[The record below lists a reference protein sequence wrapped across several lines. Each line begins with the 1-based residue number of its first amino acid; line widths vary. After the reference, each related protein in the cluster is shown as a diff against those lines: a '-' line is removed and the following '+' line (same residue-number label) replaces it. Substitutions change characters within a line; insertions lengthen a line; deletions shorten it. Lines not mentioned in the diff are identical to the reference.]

1 MDKVIFVSGIGT
13 GVGKSYATGWLACR
27 LRDNGCNVITQKLI
41 QTGNDEFSEDI
52 DVHRQLMGM
61 PYTEEDFNHTTA
73 PIIFSYPASP
83 HLAAEIDGKEID
95 LTIADKSTATLLEK
109 YDTVL
114 LEGAGGLMVPI
125 KDFYLTID
133 FIAERKYPVA
143 LITNGI
149 LGSINHTILSIEA
162 LQNREIPIKYIIY
175 NQHFDEDDVIC
186 ADTIKY
192 IQRYV
197 AQYVPEAEF
206 LIMPSLKSDK

>member
-52 DVHRQLMGM
+52 DVHRQLMGI
-61 PYTEEDFNHTTA
+61 PYTEEDLNHTTA

-186 ADTIKY
+186 ADTITY

>member
-52 DVHRQLMGM
+52 DVHRQLMGI
-61 PYTEEDFNHTTA
+61 PYTEEDLNHTTA

>member
-61 PYTEEDFNHTTA
+61 PYTKEDFSHTTA

>member
-27 LRDNGCNVITQKLI
+27 LRDKGCNVITQKLI

-52 DVHRQLMGM
+52 DVHRQLMGI
-61 PYTEEDFNHTTA
+61 PYTEEDLNHTTA

>member
-52 DVHRQLMGM
+52 DVHRQLMGI
-61 PYTEEDFNHTTA
+61 PYTEEDLKHTTA